1 MFSKDNSR
9 LEEVQGEG
17 LESGKDA
24 RLQEVPGEGLES
36 SNSRCR
42 FQEVPAV
49 GLEFYVSK
57 VKVREAPPDGLD
69 LHDANEMDHNDGCK
83 GDPGERAA
91 IPKEDGVFEVIP
103 CSYCQGGPCLGS
115 L

>member
-1 MFSKDNSR
+1 MKGLELATVHHFGFKAVKVEEVLPDGLNLAGRTLKEVQKDGSELFSKENSR
-9 LEEVQGEG
+9 LEEVPGEG

-57 VKVREAPPDGLD
+57 VKFREAPPDGLD
-69 LHDANEMDHNDGCK
+69 MLT
-83 GDPGERAA
+83 
-91 IPKEDGVFEVIP
+91 
-103 CSYCQGGPCLGS
+103 
-115 L
+115 